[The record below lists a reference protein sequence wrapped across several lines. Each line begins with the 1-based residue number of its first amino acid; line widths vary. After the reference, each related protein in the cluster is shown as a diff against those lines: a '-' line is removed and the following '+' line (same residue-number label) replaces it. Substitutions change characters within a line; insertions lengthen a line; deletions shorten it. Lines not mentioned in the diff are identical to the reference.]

1 MSAKPDLSELLD
13 ALDPQADLA
22 HRHLWLIALLAW
34 VRGNRD
40 SVPRAVARVTLLLDA
55 LQQRPETRAKLQ
67 TWWQKLLATVDA
79 TSLLADYGFASRS
92 AFASELTER
101 LRLKWLPGTPE
112 TADAASLFAL
122 ALNDPFDAQWIN
134 TLDQATLER
143 LAELLQ
149 ANCDHLTGGICA
161 WVPQSK
167 TVPGLAVAS
176 HAARSPDLLH
186 EPDPRHRVF
195 ARIAPAHERTRP

>member
-101 LRLKWLPGTPE
+101 LRLK
-112 TADAASLFAL
+112 SS
-122 ALNDPFDAQWIN
+122 
-134 TLDQATLER
+134 R
-143 LAELLQ
+143 
-149 ANCDHLTGGICA
+149 
-161 WVPQSK
+161 
-167 TVPGLAVAS
+167 
-176 HAARSPDLLH
+176 
-186 EPDPRHRVF
+186 
-195 ARIAPAHERTRP
+195 